1 MTSPYTEAEGGLDHA
16 GHTVVSQNEPGRE
29 PEVTV
34 YEDYWGVR
42 GDVREY
48 FPDGKQFFVI
58 KKMNEGDRARYQHE
72 AGMQMTSMRK
82 TGDTKI
88 DIDQAADRMALI
100 CAAVIDW
107 NLYRDNTLVPFNK
120 GTLRSWVG
128 IADPKLLDKL
138 LMAVRKFN
146 PFLQEDL
153 SVKEIDEQMN
163 ELRELRQLA
172 VNREA
177 EADFSSSK

>member
-1 MTSPYTEAEGGLDHA
+1 MTAPYTEAEGGLDHS
-16 GHTVVSQNEPGRE
+16 GHTVVTNGEPGRE

-42 GDVREY
+42 GDTRY
-48 FPDGKQFFVI
+48 WLPDGKQFFVI

-82 TGDTKI
+82 TGDTRI
-88 DIDQAADRMALI
+88 DIDQAKDREALI

-107 NLYRDNTLVPFNK
+107 NLYKDNTQVPFNK
-120 GTLRSWVG
+120 GTLRTWIQV
-128 IADPKLLDKL
+128 ADPKILDKL
-138 LMAVRKFN
+138 LMEVRKFN

-153 SVKEIDEQMN
+153 SVKEIDEQMA
-163 ELRELRQLA
+163 ELRELRQIA

-177 EADFSSSK
+177 EADFSASK